1 MVPQQQDSPTSSG
14 IPMFG
19 SLLVDKNSATPY
31 SDATQ
36 TKKNNPNHIK
46 RPMNAFMVWSQIER
60 RKICEIQPDMHNA
73 EISKRLGRR
82 WKTLDEAERRPFI
95 EEAERLRQLHMMEY
109 PDYKYRPRKK
119 TSKPTASAS
128 SPKSKEGGKKSR
140 KSSSTISGGGGG
152 SVVPSSLG
160 LSAAT
165 KGLGQTRN
173 DTNNNMQT
181 TSSGGGSTGGT
192 GGTGGGGMLVGATV
206 KRLQP
211 QSNGSKPVSRLK
223 VRLALDKRPPL
234 DYTPTPPIV
243 TAKIPSS
250 PSCVAPDSPESASFY
265 EDNFLDCGPSV
276 RLASSV
282 ASSVAPASASSSSS
296 SAVASTTA
304 SASTSAKI
312 GVEIKREEKLEVE
325 YEATFEPKDRLLSS
339 VGRAVVGG
347 SSLASAATIAFPPSV
362 DEMSSLIAER
372 GYRGRTSCHH
382 HHHLGRSSGFL
393 VKEEPAELEADM
405 EMDMDMKMEMDV
417 ETEPDADAEA
427 LSPASLAD
435 SDHASTCS
443 LSVPVSSVPVSS
455 VPASSLPVAISVA
468 TAKTTVPVGLA
479 SISSS
484 RTTAASSTLT
494 SASTSRELA
503 NGLPTDVAIDDGC
516 PTDAAS
522 PVAATTAAAT
532 LIKLEESQNNPSL
545 ADLYSLTDLLQIQP
559 SDFKLDLDMETITT
573 DLDTFETASSSSG
586 SHFEFS
592 CTPDVTDML
601 STIGV
606 GNDWVCF

>member
-1 MVPQQQDSPTSSG
+1 MVPQQQDSPSSSG

-95 EEAERLRQLHMMEY
+95 EEAERLRQLHMVEY

-119 TSKPTASAS
+119 TTKPTATVAG
-128 SPKSKEGGKKSR
+128 PKTKEPGGKKSR
-140 KSSSTISGGGGG
+140 KSSVG
-152 SVVPSSLG
+152 SVVG
-160 LSAAT
+160 LT
-165 KGLGQTRN
+165 KSFGHPRN
-173 DTNNNMQT
+173 DTNNNTQT
-181 TSSGGGSTGGT
+181 NNNAAI
-192 GGTGGGGMLVGATV
+192 GATV

-211 QSNGSKPVSRLK
+211 QSNSSKPVSRLK

-265 EDNFLDCGPSV
+265 EDSFLDCGSSV
-276 RLASSV
+276 RLNAAAVTTTGASSPTC
-282 ASSVAPASASSSSS
+282 S
-296 SAVASTTA
+296 
-304 SASTSAKI
+304 STSGISGSPI
-312 GVEIKREEKLEVE
+312 GGGTVTDIKQEANLEMD
-325 YEATFEPKDRLLSS
+325 YETTFEPKDRLLSS
-339 VGRAVVGG
+339 VGPVGANLTG
-347 SSLASAATIAFPPSV
+347 NTTVPFSNSVEEIGLMSARSFR
-362 DEMSSLIAER
+362 D
-372 GYRGRTSCHH
+372 RTTCRLDRPTS
-382 HHHLGRSSGFL
+382 FL
-393 VKEEPAELEADM
+393 VKEEPVEPET
-405 EMDMDMKMEMDV
+405 DMD
-417 ETEPDADAEA
+417 ADTEA
-427 LSPASLAD
+427 LSPASIAD
-435 SDHASTCS
+435 SDHQR
-443 LSVPVSSVPVSS
+443 
-455 VPASSLPVAISVA
+455 ASSSSINTGTTTIH
-468 TAKTTVPVGLA
+468 TALS
-479 SISSS
+479 SINS
-484 RTTAASSTLT
+484 RTSSNPHTLADT
-494 SASTSRELA
+494 IS
-503 NGLPTDVAIDDGC
+503 NGVPMDDGC
-516 PTDAAS
+516 SATI
-522 PVAATTAAAT
+522 ATTASV
-532 LIKLEESQNNPSL
+532 IKLEESPNNPSL

-559 SDFKLDLDMETITT
+559 SDFKIDLDMETITT

-606 GNDWVCF
+606 GNDWVSF

>member
-1 MVPQQQDSPTSSG
+1 MVPQQQDSPSSSG

-128 SPKSKEGGKKSR
+128 PKAKDGGKKPR
-140 KSSSTISGGGGG
+140 KSSTSVGTVGPG
-152 SVVPSSLG
+152 S
-160 LSAAT
+160 A
-165 KGLGQTRN
+165 KGQTRN

-181 TSSGGGSTGGT
+181 SIGVVGG
-192 GGTGGGGMLVGATV
+192 TV

-211 QSNGSKPVSRLK
+211 QSSSSKPVSRLK

-234 DYTPTPPIV
+234 DYTPAPPIV

-250 PSCVAPDSPESASFY
+250 PSCVTPDSPESASFY
-265 EDNFLDCGPSV
+265 EDNFLECGSSV
-276 RLASSV
+276 RL
-282 ASSVAPASASSSSS
+282 PAAATATASSSSS
-296 SAVASTTA
+296 SSSSSSVTMS
-304 SASTSAKI
+304 SGK
-312 GVEIKREEKLEVE
+312 IKREANLEMD
-325 YEATFEPKDRLLSS
+325 YETTFEPKDRLLSS
-339 VGRAVVGG
+339 VGPVG
-347 SSLASAATIAFPPSV
+347 SSLATNATVTFPASV
-362 DEMSSLIAER
+362 EDMGLISER
-372 GYRGRTSCHH
+372 SFRGRTSCH
-382 HHHLGRSSGFL
+382 LERRSSFM
-393 VKEEPAELEADM
+393 VKEEPADVDA
-405 EMDMDMKMEMDV
+405 EMDA
-417 ETEPDADAEA
+417 ETEA
-427 LSPASLAD
+427 LSPATLND
-435 SDHASTCS
+435 SDRASSSSAS
-443 LSVPVSSVPVSS
+443 LSTATTTIPTVSS
-455 VPASSLPVAISVA
+455 I
-468 TAKTTVPVGLA
+468 
-479 SISSS
+479 
-484 RTTAASSTLT
+484 ASSTMV
-494 SASTSRELA
+494 ST
-503 NGLPTDVAIDDGC
+503 NTPTTRTDALSNVVSSN
-516 PTDAAS
+516 DAAS
-522 PVAATTAAAT
+522 IAAAAAA
-532 LIKLEESQNNPSL
+532 IVKLEESANNPSL

-559 SDFKLDLDMETITT
+559 SDFKIDLDMETITT

-606 GNDWVCF
+606 GNDWVSF